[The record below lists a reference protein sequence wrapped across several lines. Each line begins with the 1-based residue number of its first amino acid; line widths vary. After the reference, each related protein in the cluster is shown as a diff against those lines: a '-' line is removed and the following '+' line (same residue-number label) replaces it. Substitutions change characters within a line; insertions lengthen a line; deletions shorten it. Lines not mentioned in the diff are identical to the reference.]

1 MPAATK
7 GRSLVSNQAIR
18 RLIPL
23 AALLCVALSR
33 SAMAQAMLQNAA
45 TTTSLTV
52 NVFADTADGRVSLDP
67 NAVQPIQDQ
76 YTGTDWGF
84 FDDGTLVI
92 GKNAQPVQQA
102 VYLTTQDRTFF
113 VFHFTDK
120 THIVNGTVI
129 RSSTDPMQG
138 AADMFV
144 TTLAADGSSTTA
156 YFQFILSFAQ

>member
-1 MPAATK
+1 MPAATQ
-7 GRSLVSNQAIR
+7 GRSLLSIQAIR

-33 SAMAQAMLQNAA
+33 GAMGQAMLLNAA

-52 NVFADTADGRVSLDP
+52 NVFADTADGHVSLDT
-67 NAVQPIQDQ
+67 NAAQPIQDQ
-76 YTGTDWGF
+76 FTGTDWGF

-129 RSSTDPMQG
+129 RSSTDPKQG
-138 AADMFV
+138 AADLFL

-156 YFQFILSFAQ
+156 YIQFTLTFVQ

>member
-1 MPAATK
+1 MPAATE

-23 AALLCVALSR
+23 AVLLCVALSR
-33 SAMAQAMLQNAA
+33 GAMGQAMLLNAA

-52 NVFADTADGRVSLDP
+52 DVFADTADGRASP
-67 NAVQPIQDQ
+67 NPDAAQPIQDQ

-84 FDDGTLVI
+84 FDNGLLVI

-113 VFHFTDK
+113 VFHFADK
-120 THIVNGTVI
+120 SHIVNGTVI
-129 RSSTDPMQG
+129 RSSTDPKQG
-138 AADMFV
+138 AAELFL

-156 YFQFILSFAQ
+156 YIQFLLTFVQ

>member
-1 MPAATK
+1 M
-7 GRSLVSNQAIR
+7 SNQAIR

-52 NVFADTADGRVSLDP
+52 NVFADTADGRVSLDA
-67 NAVQPIQDQ
+67 NAAQPIQDQ

-84 FDDGTLVI
+84 FDNDLLVI

-102 VYLTTQDRTFF
+102 VYLTTQDRMFF

-120 THIVNGTVI
+120 THVVNGTVI
-129 RSSTDPMQG
+129 RSSTDPKQG
-138 AADMFV
+138 AADLFL
-144 TTLAADGSSTTA
+144 TTIAADGSSTTA
-156 YFQFILSFAQ
+156 YIQFTLSFVQ

>member
-1 MPAATK
+1 MPATTY
-7 GRSLVSNQAIR
+7 GRSQVSNQAIR

-23 AALLCVALSR
+23 AALFCVALSR
-33 SAMAQAMLQNAA
+33 SAMGQAMLLNAA
-45 TTTSLTV
+45 TSTSLTV
-52 NVFADTADGRVSLDP
+52 DVFADTADGRVSLNPD
-67 NAVQPIQDQ
+67 AAQPIQDQ

-129 RSSTDPMQG
+129 RSSTDPKQG
-138 AADMFV
+138 AAELFL

-156 YFQFILSFAQ
+156 YVQFLLTFVQ

>member
-1 MPAATK
+1 M
-7 GRSLVSNQAIR
+7 SNQAIR
-18 RLIPL
+18 CMVPL

-52 NVFADTADGRVSLDP
+52 NVFADTADGRVSLD
-67 NAVQPIQDQ
+67 ASAAQPIMDR

-84 FDDGTLVI
+84 FDNDLLVI

-113 VFHFTDK
+113 LFHFTDK

-129 RSSTDPMQG
+129 RSSTDPKQG
-138 AADMFV
+138 AAEMFL

-156 YFQFILSFAQ
+156 YIQFILSFVQ